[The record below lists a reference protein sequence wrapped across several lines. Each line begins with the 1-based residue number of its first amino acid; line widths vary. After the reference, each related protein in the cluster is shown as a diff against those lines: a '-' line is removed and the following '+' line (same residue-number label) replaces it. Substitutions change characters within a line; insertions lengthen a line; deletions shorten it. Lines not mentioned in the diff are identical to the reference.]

1 MKRKFI
7 KFQHAPKIISRR
19 LHLDGTTATAAYK
32 SDGGEGGEGDDDDDV
47 ITDDP
52 EKEKKALFKEIEK
65 RVGKEIEKRGYL
77 NREAITGIITSTLK
91 DVNIENLRNF
101 DGKKVSDSVKNIA
114 AQLEKLEKR
123 ADLGGGDQQRGN
135 PLRDMLANEKIMKR
149 IETVF
154 RSKEVGQTV
163 VLNVRAAAIM
173 TMPNAIDDTAVVAIG
188 DDVIESFSVDAFAKK
203 RRPKE
208 YIFDLV
214 SRKTVA
220 ELTEYKTWLEEGDE
234 EGAFAIVAEGAVKPL
249 VSKNLVRNVSKY
261 KKVAGKRIYT
271 EEFAKFRK
279 EAYGIL
285 EDLFNDQL
293 MRNYAAL
300 LMTDVLAKAASYVGT
315 VLDGQYANPTDYHA
329 IGAVA
334 AQIESLDFEPDT
346 LFINPQDKWRIALEQ
361 DANGRFFLNIPTVNP
376 DGTIT
381 MMGFRV
387 FTSNRITAGEFI
399 LGESRLFKIED
410 EPVTI
415 RMGYGIN
422 VTTNGDGLVTA
433 VTSDFDTNQFRII
446 SELFYHSYIPTN
458 FEGSFVKANFADMKE
473 ALLAPLEE
481 AA

>member
-1 MKRKFI
+1 MKRKFLAFANGQQ
-7 KFQHAPKIISRR
+7 KRGAGYAHACHKE
-19 LHLDGTTATAAYK
+19 GG
-32 SDGGEGGEGDDDDDV
+32 DGGGTGGAGASDDDDDDDTIV
-47 ITDDP
+47 DDDP
-52 EKEKKALFKEIEK
+52 EKEKKVLFKEIEK
-65 RVGKEIEKRGYL
+65 RIGKEIEKRKYL
-77 NREAITGIITSTLK
+77 NKEAITGIITSTLK

-101 DGKKVSDSVKNIA
+101 DGKKVAESVKNIA
-114 AQLEKLEKR
+114 GELEKFKNMPSHNGTENR
-123 ADLGGGDQQRGN
+123 AN
-135 PLRDMLANEKIMKR
+135 PLKDMLNDEKIMKR

-154 RSKEVGQTV
+154 RSREVGPTV

-173 TMPNAIDDTAVVAIG
+173 TMPNAIDDAAVVAIG
-188 DDVIESFSVDAFAKK
+188 DDVIESFSIDSFAKK

-208 YIFDLV
+208 YIFDLI

-220 ELTEYKTWLEEGDE
+220 ELSEYKTWLEEGGE

-249 VSKNLVRNVSKY
+249 VSKSLIRNVSKY

-271 EEFAKFRK
+271 EEFTKFRK
-279 EAYGIL
+279 EAYAIL

-300 LMTDVLAKAASYVGT
+300 LMVDVLAKASAYVAT
-315 VLDGQYANPTDYHA
+315 ALDGQYTAPTDYHA

-361 DANGRFFLNIPTVNP
+361 DNTGRFFLNIPTVNP

-387 FTSNRITAGEFI
+387 FTSNRIDVGEFI
-399 LGESRLFKIED
+399 LGESRLYKVED

-422 VTTNGDGLVTA
+422 VVTDVNGFVTS

-446 SELFYHSYIPTN
+446 AETFFHSYIPSN
-458 FEGSFVKANFADMKE
+458 FIGSFVKANFADMKE
-473 ALLAPLEE
+473 ALLNP